1 MSIALYGRTLNNNFF
16 QYFEEIINI
25 LNSNNIK
32 IFVYEPL
39 FNSIKNYINFS
50 QKNITIYQTYT
61 EINKKVEFIISIG
74 GDGTFLE
81 CVTFLNKSSLP
92 VLGINSGRLGFL
104 ANIQK
109 ENIQEAINSTI
120 NKQYTIEPRTLLKIT
135 TSNDE
140 QFDGFNYA
148 LNEITIHKSD
158 SSSMINIHTYLE
170 NEFLNSY
177 WADGLIISTPT
188 GSTAYSLSAGGPIV
202 VPISNTLIITP
213 LAPHNLNV
221 RSLIINDN
229 NKISLKIET
238 RSNNYLASL
247 DYRSKILD
255 KQVEITVEKAEFK
268 ANILKLNN
276 QSFFKTLRT
285 KLMWGEDKRN

>member
-1 MSIALYGRTLNNNFF
+1 MKIAIYGRALNNNFIN
-16 QYFEEIINI
+16 YFNEIINI
-25 LNSNNIK
+25 LELNNIE
-32 IFVYEPL
+32 ILIYFPL
-39 FNSIKNYINFS
+39 FNSVKNQIKFN
-50 QKNITIYQTYT
+50 QKKTTVYQTYDD
-61 EINKKVEFIISIG
+61 IHKKADFIISIG

-81 CVTFLNKSSLP
+81 CVTFLKKSNIP
-92 VLGINSGRLGFL
+92 ILGINIGRLGFL
-104 ANIQK
+104 ANVQK
-109 ENIQEAINSTI
+109 ENITEAIESLI
-120 NKQYTIEPRTLLKIT
+120 NQQYTIETRTLLNIST
-135 TSNDE
+135 NNNE
-140 QFDGFNYA
+140 AFDGFSYA

-158 SSSMINIHTYLE
+158 SSSMITIHTYVN

-202 VPISNTLIITP
+202 VPDSNNLIITP

-229 NKISLKIET
+229 NKILLKIET

-255 KQVEITVEKAEFK
+255 KTVEIVVEKADFEV
-268 ANILKLNN
+268 NVIRLTN
-276 QSFFKTLRT
+276 QNFFKTLRT
-285 KLMWGEDKRN
+285 KLMWGVDKRN